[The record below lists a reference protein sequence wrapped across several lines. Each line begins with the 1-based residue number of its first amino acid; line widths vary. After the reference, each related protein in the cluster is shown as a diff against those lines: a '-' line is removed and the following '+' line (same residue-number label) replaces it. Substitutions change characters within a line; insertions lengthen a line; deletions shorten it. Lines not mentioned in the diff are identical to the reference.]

1 MAQLK
6 AKLIVSDFDNTL
18 ITSDQKVLPEVRE
31 AISRYV
37 ADGGVFAVCTG
48 RILAAILPR
57 VRELGLKGLVSAC
70 QSSVIADIQTGELLR
85 VRGLAPGQAAEV
97 CAEIERAG
105 QSVNVYSGDNF
116 YTSIPKDNE
125 YLKMYE
131 RIIGVRSQHI
141 DIPLSEFVRQN
152 SIVCQKVASL
162 CPASEKDNLYR
173 RLLAKFKG
181 RYDITCSAD
190 VLVEALTFNKFAL
203 NNFLRAYPQLHLSDS
218 LLVRKGEPLPDDKAV
233 VERLGLPC
241 FVKPNAGGSSFGV
254 TKVKTEADLRP
265 AIGKAMAESPEV
277 MIEKMMEGTEITCG
291 CFKRGDEIVALPIT
305 EVVTTE
311 EFFDYDAK
319 YNGKVSEITPAR
331 IAPATAARVSD
342 MTRDIYRILGCYGII
357 RVDYILSGPA
367 GNEQINLLEINT
379 TPGMTA
385 TSFIPQQ
392 VRAAGL
398 SMADV
403 LTDIIEGKF

>member
-162 CPASEKDNLYR
+162 CPVSEKDNLYR

-190 VLVEALTFNKFAL
+190 VLVEASPVEDTKGAGLKFLA
-203 NNFLRAYPQLHLSDS
+203 AHYGIDI
-218 LLVRKGEPLPDDKAV
+218 
-233 VERLGLPC
+233 
-241 FVKPNAGGSSFGV
+241 
-254 TKVKTEADLRP
+254 ADTV
-265 AIGKAMAESPEV
+265 AIGDNLNDLS
-277 MIEKMMEGTEITCG
+277 MIEQAGIGVAMGNAVDELKNRADFVALSNDEGGVAQVIKKFG
-291 CFKRGDEIVALPIT
+291 YGDE
-305 EVVTTE
+305 
-311 EFFDYDAK
+311 
-319 YNGKVSEITPAR
+319 
-331 IAPATAARVSD
+331 
-342 MTRDIYRILGCYGII
+342 
-357 RVDYILSGPA
+357 
-367 GNEQINLLEINT
+367 
-379 TPGMTA
+379 
-385 TSFIPQQ
+385 
-392 VRAAGL
+392 
-398 SMADV
+398 
-403 LTDIIEGKF
+403 